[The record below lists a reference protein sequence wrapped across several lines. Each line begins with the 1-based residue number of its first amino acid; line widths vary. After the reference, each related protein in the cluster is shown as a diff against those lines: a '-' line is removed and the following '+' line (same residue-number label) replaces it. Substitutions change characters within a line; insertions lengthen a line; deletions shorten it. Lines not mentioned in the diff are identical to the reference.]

1 MCTED
6 STGSAPILRTEQLGR
21 RVEGKTIVNDVCLE
35 AWQREVLVIVG
46 PSGSGKSSFLRL
58 LNRLD
63 EPTEGAVFLDG
74 RDYQEIPP
82 GELRRRMG
90 MVLQY
95 PYLFP
100 GTVAE
105 NIRFGPAQRA
115 EPVPAERISHF
126 LERVGLEGYERRDV
140 DRLSGGEAQ
149 RVSLARTL
157 MNSPDVLLLDEPT
170 SALDPAAAGE
180 VEELI
185 CDVVFERGLACLV
198 VTHSREQAVRMAH
211 RVMVLE
217 QGSVVRVG
225 PVKEVLR
232 A

>member
-1 MCTED
+1 
-6 STGSAPILRTEQLGR
+6 
-21 RVEGKTIVNDVCLE
+21 
-35 AWQREVLVIVG
+35 
-46 PSGSGKSSFLRL
+46 
-58 LNRLD
+58 
-63 EPTEGAVFLDG
+63 
-74 RDYQEIPP
+74 
-82 GELRRRMG
+82 

-95 PYLFP
+95 PCPFP
-100 GTVAE
+100 GTVAD

-115 EPVPAERISHF
+115 EPVPAERISCL
-126 LERVGLEGYERRDV
+126 LERVGLEGYEGRDV

-185 CDVVFERGLACLV
+185 CDVVPERGLVCLV